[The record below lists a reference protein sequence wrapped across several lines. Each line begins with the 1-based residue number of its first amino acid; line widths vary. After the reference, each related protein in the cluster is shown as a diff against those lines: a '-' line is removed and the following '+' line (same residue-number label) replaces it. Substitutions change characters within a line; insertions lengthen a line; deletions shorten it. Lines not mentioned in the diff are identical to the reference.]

1 MIKAGVG
8 ISGNLNASEAAGEAS
23 YQAMESGDLK
33 RADWA
38 LVFCTFPH
46 REKYQH
52 ILRTVCDIT
61 HTTNLIGCS
70 GIGVLTNSA
79 EIEAEPGVCVLAV
92 SSNSIKTSSFMCGD
106 RTDEGFKAGVEI
118 GKGLKPI
125 GYEKAL
131 LALLPDPF
139 NFRPELLFRGIESE
153 LGYIP
158 IVGAT
163 ASENPYI
170 NETSVF
176 NGDNVSRRSVSGI
189 IMKGEFDYSIGITQ
203 GCQPIG
209 NPFVITRCENNII
222 MELDNKP
229 AYEVLKRHVPQ
240 TILEN
245 PHDLIRTLFVGFSPD
260 PGGRKIVGG
269 DYLIRNIMGINPE
282 RGIIAVAENVRDGQ
296 TIIFAIRNPQMARED
311 LKQMLE
317 RIKSSS
323 DSEKPFKFGLF
334 FNCCARGSSLYGQK
348 GIDTAYIS
356 HYLEGVPIIGFFGN
370 SEFASLQGTNHL
382 FTYTGVLVL
391 ISE

>member
-8 ISGNLNASEAAGEAS
+8 MSGNLNASEAAGEAS
-23 YQAMESGDLK
+23 VQAMEHGELN

-46 REKYQH
+46 RERYKD
-52 ILRTVCDIT
+52 ILRTVCDVT
-61 HTTNLIGCS
+61 RTTNLIGCS
-70 GIGVLTNSA
+70 GIGVLINSA
-79 EIEAEPGVCVLAV
+79 EIEAEPGVCVLAA
-92 SSNSIKTSSFMCGD
+92 SSDSIKTSSFMFGD
-106 RTDEGFKAGVEI
+106 PTNGGFDTGVKI
-118 GKGLKPI
+118 GKRLKPI
-125 GYEKAL
+125 EYGNAV

-139 NFRPELLFRGIESE
+139 KFHPELLFRGIESE

-176 NGDNVSRRSVSGI
+176 SGHNVSQRSVSGI
-189 IMKGEFDYSIGITQ
+189 MMKGELSYRIGITQ
-203 GCQPIG
+203 GCQPVG
-209 NPFVITRCENNII
+209 SPLLITRCENNII
-222 MELDNKP
+222 VELDNKP
-229 AYEVLKRHVPQ
+229 AYEVLKRHVPR

-245 PHDLIRTLFVGFSPD
+245 PNDLIRMLFVGFSPD
-260 PGGRKIVGG
+260 PEKREITGR
-269 DYLIRNIMGINPE
+269 DYLIRNLIGINPQ
-282 RGIIAVAENVRDGQ
+282 RGIIAVAEDVRDGQ
-296 TIIFAIRNPQMARED
+296 AIVFAIRNPQMARED

-317 RIKSSS
+317 RIESSS
-323 DSEKPFKFGLF
+323 DPEKPFKFGF
-334 FNCCARGSSLYGQK
+334 YFNCCARGSSLYGQK

-370 SEFASLQGTNHL
+370 SEFACLHRRNHL

>member
-8 ISGNLNASEAAGEAS
+8 ISGNLNSTEAASEAS
-23 YQAMESGDLK
+23 LQAMESGDLK
-33 RADWA
+33 WADWA

-46 REKYQH
+46 REKYKV

-61 HTTNLIGCS
+61 GTTNVIGCS

-92 SSNSIKTSSFMCGD
+92 SSNSIETSSFMCGD
-106 RTDEGFKAGVEI
+106 TTDEGFKAGVEI
-118 GKGLKPI
+118 GKRLKPI
-125 GYEKAL
+125 EYDKAL

-139 NFRPELLFRGIESE
+139 NFNPELLFRGIESQ
-153 LGYIP
+153 LGHIP

-163 ASENPYI
+163 ASENPFI
-170 NETSVF
+170 NETAVF

-189 IMKGEFDYSIGITQ
+189 IMKGEFDYRIGITQ

-222 MELDNKP
+222 IKLDNKP
-229 AYEVLKRHVPQ
+229 AYEVLKEHVPRA
-240 TILEN
+240 ILEN

-260 PGGRKIVGG
+260 AGGGKIVGG
-269 DYLIRNIMGINPE
+269 DYLVRNIMGINPE

-296 TIIFAIRNPQMARED
+296 TIIFAIRDPQMARED

-317 RIKSSS
+317 RIKSDS
-323 DSEKPFKFGLF
+323 DSEKPFEFGLF

-348 GIDTAYIS
+348 GIDTAYIG

-370 SEFASLQGTNHL
+370 SEFASLHGKNRL